1 MPLKTGQLWL
11 SSLRNRKK
19 KEWGKNEQAPEV
31 YMYTNID
38 ITGVPGGKVTEKG
51 TDEIF
56 KDILAE
62 NNPKL
67 MKNIY
72 IHIQE
77 A

>member
-1 MPLKTGQLWL
+1 
-11 SSLRNRKK
+11 
-19 KEWGKNEQAPEV
+19 
-31 YMYTNID
+31 MYDTIKCTNID

>member
-1 MPLKTGQLWL
+1 MPQ
-11 SSLRNRKK
+11 SLREMQNTIKC
-19 KEWGKNEQAPEV
+19 
-31 YMYTNID
+31 TNID

-51 TDEIF
+51 TDKIF